1 MTIAGNT
8 SYGAKISLSIAG
20 ISIQPSEFVK
30 ILFVFF
36 VAGMLYQDTSF
47 QRVCVTT
54 VIAAIHVLI
63 LVASRDLGA
72 ALLFFVTYVVM
83 LYVATKKVLY
93 FAGGL
98 AAGSA
103 ASVVAY
109 HLFSHIRVRVRAWQ
123 NPLAYIDKEGYQISQ
138 SLFAIGTGG
147 WFGMGLYQGL
157 PDKIPVVK
165 QDFIFSAV
173 SEELGGI
180 FALCL
185 IMVCFSCFL
194 MFLNIAMQMKDQFYK
209 LVALGLGTIYAFQV
223 FLTIG
228 GVTKFI
234 PSTGVTLPLVSY
246 GGSSLL
252 SSMII
257 FAVIQGLY
265 ILRQDEGEI
274 NASKSRK
281 NRQNRK
287 KTTGFEN
294 ADIENSRKNNREF
307 TVITYAVL
315 VLFVCMMGYFA
326 YFQFVKSEDF
336 INSPYNKRQDLF
348 ARKVTRGEIIS
359 ADGRILAETI
369 TDTDGTETR
378 YYPYANMFAHVVGFS
393 TNGKSGLESIANFNL
408 LRSHTM
414 TLEKVVNELQ
424 GEKNIGDNVVTT
436 LNYDLQDTAYE
447 ALGKYDGAIV
457 VMEPST
463 GKILAMVSKP
473 DYDPNNIAEDWDE
486 LTAEDSESSVLLN
499 RATQGLY
506 PPGSVFKIFTT
517 LEYVHE
523 NSDYEDYSFDCNGK
537 FTEGDSVIH
546 CYKNKRH
553 GQEDLIGSFADS
565 CNSSFASLGLTLNPD
580 SFTELC
586 DSMLFNTS
594 LPLRFE
600 SSKSSFSLDAD
611 ADVSTVLETSIGQGK
626 TLVTPMAYGA
636 CCVSNRQ

>member
-1 MTIAGNT
+1 
-8 SYGAKISLSIAG
+8 
-20 ISIQPSEFVK
+20 
-30 ILFVFF
+30 
-36 VAGMLYQDTSF
+36 
-47 QRVCVTT
+47 
-54 VIAAIHVLI
+54 
-63 LVASRDLGA
+63 
-72 ALLFFVTYVVM
+72 
-83 LYVATKKVLY
+83 
-93 FAGGL
+93 
-98 AAGSA
+98 
-103 ASVVAY
+103 
-109 HLFSHIRVRVRAWQ
+109 
-123 NPLAYIDKEGYQISQ
+123 
-138 SLFAIGTGG
+138 
-147 WFGMGLYQGL
+147 
-157 PDKIPVVK
+157 
-165 QDFIFSAV
+165 
-173 SEELGGI
+173 
-180 FALCL
+180 
-185 IMVCFSCFL
+185 
-194 MFLNIAMQMKDQFYK
+194 
-209 LVALGLGTIYAFQV
+209 
-223 FLTIG
+223 
-228 GVTKFI
+228 
-234 PSTGVTLPLVSY
+234 
-246 GGSSLL
+246 
-252 SSMII
+252 
-257 FAVIQGLY
+257 
-265 ILRQDEGEI
+265 
-274 NASKSRK
+274 
-281 NRQNRK
+281 
-287 KTTGFEN
+287 
-294 ADIENSRKNNREF
+294 
-307 TVITYAVL
+307 
-315 VLFVCMMGYFA
+315 MMGYFA

-626 TLVTPMAYGA
+626 TLVTPMHMALVVSAIANDGVLMNPYLIDHTENYNGIVVDAYEPTEYGTLLSTEDA
-636 CCVSNRQ
+636 SLMQTFMREVVEDGTGERLSGQSYTAAGKTGTAEFSTSSKASHAWIVGYAHREDKEDIAVAVIVEDSGSGSEYAVPIAKKIFDAYYQ

>member
-1 MTIAGNT
+1 MRLKAEKTDKTEKRQPDSKTQT
-8 SYGAKISLSIAG
+8 SK
-20 ISIQPSEFVK
+20 
-30 ILFVFF
+30 
-36 VAGMLYQDTSF
+36 
-47 QRVCVTT
+47 
-54 VIAAIHVLI
+54 
-63 LVASRDLGA
+63 
-72 ALLFFVTYVVM
+72 
-83 LYVATKKVLY
+83 
-93 FAGGL
+93 
-98 AAGSA
+98 
-103 ASVVAY
+103 
-109 HLFSHIRVRVRAWQ
+109 
-123 NPLAYIDKEGYQISQ
+123 
-138 SLFAIGTGG
+138 
-147 WFGMGLYQGL
+147 
-157 PDKIPVVK
+157 
-165 QDFIFSAV
+165 
-173 SEELGGI
+173 
-180 FALCL
+180 
-185 IMVCFSCFL
+185 
-194 MFLNIAMQMKDQFYK
+194 
-209 LVALGLGTIYAFQV
+209 
-223 FLTIG
+223 
-228 GVTKFI
+228 
-234 PSTGVTLPLVSY
+234 
-246 GGSSLL
+246 
-252 SSMII
+252 
-257 FAVIQGLY
+257 
-265 ILRQDEGEI
+265 
-274 NASKSRK
+274 
-281 NRQNRK
+281 
-287 KTTGFEN
+287 
-294 ADIENSRKNNREF
+294 NSRKNNREF

-359 ADGRILAETI
+359 ADGHILAETI

-486 LTAEDSESSVLLN
+486 LTAEGSESSVLLN

-626 TLVTPMAYGA
+626 TLVTPMHMALVVSAIANDGVLMNPYLIDHTENYNGIVVDAYEPTEYGTLLSTEDA
-636 CCVSNRQ
+636 SLMQTFMREVVEDGTGERLSGQSYTAAGKTGTAEFSTSSKASHAWFVGYAHREDKEDIAVAIVVEDSGSGSEYAVPIAKKIFDAYYQ

>member
-1 MTIAGNT
+1 
-8 SYGAKISLSIAG
+8 
-20 ISIQPSEFVK
+20 
-30 ILFVFF
+30 
-36 VAGMLYQDTSF
+36 
-47 QRVCVTT
+47 
-54 VIAAIHVLI
+54 
-63 LVASRDLGA
+63 
-72 ALLFFVTYVVM
+72 
-83 LYVATKKVLY
+83 
-93 FAGGL
+93 
-98 AAGSA
+98 
-103 ASVVAY
+103 
-109 HLFSHIRVRVRAWQ
+109 
-123 NPLAYIDKEGYQISQ
+123 
-138 SLFAIGTGG
+138 
-147 WFGMGLYQGL
+147 
-157 PDKIPVVK
+157 
-165 QDFIFSAV
+165 
-173 SEELGGI
+173 
-180 FALCL
+180 
-185 IMVCFSCFL
+185 
-194 MFLNIAMQMKDQFYK
+194 
-209 LVALGLGTIYAFQV
+209 
-223 FLTIG
+223 
-228 GVTKFI
+228 
-234 PSTGVTLPLVSY
+234 
-246 GGSSLL
+246 
-252 SSMII
+252 
-257 FAVIQGLY
+257 
-265 ILRQDEGEI
+265 
-274 NASKSRK
+274 
-281 NRQNRK
+281 
-287 KTTGFEN
+287 
-294 ADIENSRKNNREF
+294 
-307 TVITYAVL
+307 
-315 VLFVCMMGYFA
+315 MMGYFA

-626 TLVTPMAYGA
+626 TLVTPMHMALVVSAIANDGVLMNPYLIDHTENYNGIVVDAYEPTEYGTLFSTEDASLMQTFMREVVEDGTGERLSGQSYTAAGKTGTAEYSMTDGEKTHSWFTGFTNVDNPELVITVITEGSDGSAGGKAVSIAGA
-636 CCVSNRQ
+636 VLDSYYNR

>member
-1 MTIAGNT
+1 
-8 SYGAKISLSIAG
+8 
-20 ISIQPSEFVK
+20 
-30 ILFVFF
+30 
-36 VAGMLYQDTSF
+36 
-47 QRVCVTT
+47 
-54 VIAAIHVLI
+54 
-63 LVASRDLGA
+63 
-72 ALLFFVTYVVM
+72 
-83 LYVATKKVLY
+83 
-93 FAGGL
+93 
-98 AAGSA
+98 
-103 ASVVAY
+103 
-109 HLFSHIRVRVRAWQ
+109 
-123 NPLAYIDKEGYQISQ
+123 
-138 SLFAIGTGG
+138 
-147 WFGMGLYQGL
+147 
-157 PDKIPVVK
+157 
-165 QDFIFSAV
+165 
-173 SEELGGI
+173 
-180 FALCL
+180 
-185 IMVCFSCFL
+185 
-194 MFLNIAMQMKDQFYK
+194 
-209 LVALGLGTIYAFQV
+209 
-223 FLTIG
+223 
-228 GVTKFI
+228 
-234 PSTGVTLPLVSY
+234 
-246 GGSSLL
+246 
-252 SSMII
+252 
-257 FAVIQGLY
+257 
-265 ILRQDEGEI
+265 
-274 NASKSRK
+274 
-281 NRQNRK
+281 
-287 KTTGFEN
+287 
-294 ADIENSRKNNREF
+294 
-307 TVITYAVL
+307 
-315 VLFVCMMGYFA
+315 MMGYFA

-586 DSMLFNTS
+586 DSLLFNTS

-626 TLVTPMAYGA
+626 TLVTPMHMALVVSAIANDGVLMNPYLIDHTENYNGIVVDAYEPTEYGTLLSA
-636 CCVSNRQ
+636 EDASLMQTFMREVVEDGTGERLSGQSYTAAGKTGTAGFSTSSKASHAWFVGYAHREDKEDIAVAVIVEDSGSGSEYAVPIAKKIFDAYYQ

>member
-1 MTIAGNT
+1 
-8 SYGAKISLSIAG
+8 
-20 ISIQPSEFVK
+20 
-30 ILFVFF
+30 
-36 VAGMLYQDTSF
+36 
-47 QRVCVTT
+47 
-54 VIAAIHVLI
+54 
-63 LVASRDLGA
+63 
-72 ALLFFVTYVVM
+72 
-83 LYVATKKVLY
+83 
-93 FAGGL
+93 
-98 AAGSA
+98 
-103 ASVVAY
+103 
-109 HLFSHIRVRVRAWQ
+109 
-123 NPLAYIDKEGYQISQ
+123 
-138 SLFAIGTGG
+138 
-147 WFGMGLYQGL
+147 
-157 PDKIPVVK
+157 
-165 QDFIFSAV
+165 
-173 SEELGGI
+173 
-180 FALCL
+180 
-185 IMVCFSCFL
+185 
-194 MFLNIAMQMKDQFYK
+194 
-209 LVALGLGTIYAFQV
+209 
-223 FLTIG
+223 
-228 GVTKFI
+228 
-234 PSTGVTLPLVSY
+234 
-246 GGSSLL
+246 
-252 SSMII
+252 
-257 FAVIQGLY
+257 
-265 ILRQDEGEI
+265 
-274 NASKSRK
+274 
-281 NRQNRK
+281 
-287 KTTGFEN
+287 
-294 ADIENSRKNNREF
+294 
-307 TVITYAVL
+307 
-315 VLFVCMMGYFA
+315 MMGYFA

-586 DSMLFNTS
+586 DSLLFNTS

-626 TLVTPMAYGA
+626 TLVTPMHMALVVSAIANDGVLMNPYLIDHTENYNGIVVDAYEPTEYGTLLSTEDA
-636 CCVSNRQ
+636 SLMQTFMREVVEDGTGERLSGQSYTAAEKQEQQSFQRPQRLPMHGLWVMPTVRTRKISQLRLSWRIPDQAVSMQFQSQKRFLMHIISKRGRKDISVLVA

>member
-1 MTIAGNT
+1 MTNLIIEISKYFMIFMFAFYTYECFAAFRQKIKPEQREHILSRQCAAIFLIHFDAFAVIYLVTEDISMLIFYAAQAVLLAMIQTCYQLFYSRSSRLLTNNLCMLLTIGFIMLTRLSFDSARKQYFIALVSMIFSLIIPVLINRVGFVRKLYWLFAIVGILALLVVTIAGNT

-83 LYVATKKVLY
+83 LYVATKKLLY

-157 PDKIPVVK
+157 PDKI
-165 QDFIFSAV
+165 
-173 SEELGGI
+173 
-180 FALCL
+180 
-185 IMVCFSCFL
+185 
-194 MFLNIAMQMKDQFYK
+194 
-209 LVALGLGTIYAFQV
+209 LGTIYAFQV

-294 ADIENSRKNNREF
+294 AGIEK
-307 TVITYAVL
+307 
-315 VLFVCMMGYFA
+315 
-326 YFQFVKSEDF
+326 
-336 INSPYNKRQDLF
+336 
-348 ARKVTRGEIIS
+348 
-359 ADGRILAETI
+359 
-369 TDTDGTETR
+369 
-378 YYPYANMFAHVVGFS
+378 FS
-393 TNGKSGLESIANFNL
+393 
-408 LRSHTM
+408 
-414 TLEKVVNELQ
+414 
-424 GEKNIGDNVVTT
+424 
-436 LNYDLQDTAYE
+436 
-447 ALGKYDGAIV
+447 
-457 VMEPST
+457 
-463 GKILAMVSKP
+463 
-473 DYDPNNIAEDWDE
+473 
-486 LTAEDSESSVLLN
+486 
-499 RATQGLY
+499 
-506 PPGSVFKIFTT
+506 
-517 LEYVHE
+517 
-523 NSDYEDYSFDCNGK
+523 
-537 FTEGDSVIH
+537 
-546 CYKNKRH
+546 
-553 GQEDLIGSFADS
+553 
-565 CNSSFASLGLTLNPD
+565 
-580 SFTELC
+580 
-586 DSMLFNTS
+586 
-594 LPLRFE
+594 
-600 SSKSSFSLDAD
+600 
-611 ADVSTVLETSIGQGK
+611 
-626 TLVTPMAYGA
+626 
-636 CCVSNRQ
+636 

>member
-1 MTIAGNT
+1 
-8 SYGAKISLSIAG
+8 
-20 ISIQPSEFVK
+20 
-30 ILFVFF
+30 
-36 VAGMLYQDTSF
+36 
-47 QRVCVTT
+47 
-54 VIAAIHVLI
+54 
-63 LVASRDLGA
+63 
-72 ALLFFVTYVVM
+72 
-83 LYVATKKVLY
+83 
-93 FAGGL
+93 
-98 AAGSA
+98 
-103 ASVVAY
+103 
-109 HLFSHIRVRVRAWQ
+109 
-123 NPLAYIDKEGYQISQ
+123 
-138 SLFAIGTGG
+138 
-147 WFGMGLYQGL
+147 
-157 PDKIPVVK
+157 
-165 QDFIFSAV
+165 
-173 SEELGGI
+173 
-180 FALCL
+180 
-185 IMVCFSCFL
+185 
-194 MFLNIAMQMKDQFYK
+194 
-209 LVALGLGTIYAFQV
+209 
-223 FLTIG
+223 
-228 GVTKFI
+228 
-234 PSTGVTLPLVSY
+234 
-246 GGSSLL
+246 
-252 SSMII
+252 
-257 FAVIQGLY
+257 
-265 ILRQDEGEI
+265 
-274 NASKSRK
+274 
-281 NRQNRK
+281 
-287 KTTGFEN
+287 
-294 ADIENSRKNNREF
+294 
-307 TVITYAVL
+307 
-315 VLFVCMMGYFA
+315 MMGYFA

-359 ADGRILAETI
+359 ADGHILAETI

-586 DSMLFNTS
+586 DSLLFNTS

-626 TLVTPMAYGA
+626 TLVTPMHMALVVSAIANDGVLMNPYLIDHTENYNGIVVDAYEPTEYGTLLSA
-636 CCVSNRQ
+636 EDASLMQTFMREVVEDGTGERLLGQSYAASGKTGTAEFLTSSKASHAWFVGYAHREDKEDIAVAVIVEDSGSGSEYAVPIAKKIFDAYYQ

>member
-1 MTIAGNT
+1 MRLKAGKTDKTEKRQPDSKTQT
-8 SYGAKISLSIAG
+8 SK
-20 ISIQPSEFVK
+20 
-30 ILFVFF
+30 
-36 VAGMLYQDTSF
+36 
-47 QRVCVTT
+47 
-54 VIAAIHVLI
+54 
-63 LVASRDLGA
+63 
-72 ALLFFVTYVVM
+72 
-83 LYVATKKVLY
+83 
-93 FAGGL
+93 
-98 AAGSA
+98 
-103 ASVVAY
+103 
-109 HLFSHIRVRVRAWQ
+109 
-123 NPLAYIDKEGYQISQ
+123 
-138 SLFAIGTGG
+138 
-147 WFGMGLYQGL
+147 
-157 PDKIPVVK
+157 
-165 QDFIFSAV
+165 
-173 SEELGGI
+173 
-180 FALCL
+180 
-185 IMVCFSCFL
+185 
-194 MFLNIAMQMKDQFYK
+194 
-209 LVALGLGTIYAFQV
+209 
-223 FLTIG
+223 
-228 GVTKFI
+228 
-234 PSTGVTLPLVSY
+234 
-246 GGSSLL
+246 
-252 SSMII
+252 
-257 FAVIQGLY
+257 
-265 ILRQDEGEI
+265 
-274 NASKSRK
+274 
-281 NRQNRK
+281 
-287 KTTGFEN
+287 
-294 ADIENSRKNNREF
+294 NSRKNNREF

-359 ADGRILAETI
+359 ADGHILAETI

-424 GEKNIGDNVVTT
+424 GEKNIGDNVVIT

-565 CNSSFASLGLTLNPD
+565 CNSSFASLGLTLDPD

-626 TLVTPMAYGA
+626 TLVTPMHMALVVSAIANDGVLMNPYLIDHTENYNGIVVDAYEPTEYGTLLSA
-636 CCVSNRQ
+636 EDASLMQTFMREVVEDGTGERLLGQSYAASGKQEQQSFQRPQRLPMHGLWVMPTVRTRKISQLRL

>member
-1 MTIAGNT
+1 
-8 SYGAKISLSIAG
+8 
-20 ISIQPSEFVK
+20 
-30 ILFVFF
+30 
-36 VAGMLYQDTSF
+36 
-47 QRVCVTT
+47 
-54 VIAAIHVLI
+54 
-63 LVASRDLGA
+63 
-72 ALLFFVTYVVM
+72 
-83 LYVATKKVLY
+83 
-93 FAGGL
+93 
-98 AAGSA
+98 
-103 ASVVAY
+103 
-109 HLFSHIRVRVRAWQ
+109 
-123 NPLAYIDKEGYQISQ
+123 
-138 SLFAIGTGG
+138 
-147 WFGMGLYQGL
+147 
-157 PDKIPVVK
+157 
-165 QDFIFSAV
+165 
-173 SEELGGI
+173 
-180 FALCL
+180 
-185 IMVCFSCFL
+185 
-194 MFLNIAMQMKDQFYK
+194 
-209 LVALGLGTIYAFQV
+209 
-223 FLTIG
+223 
-228 GVTKFI
+228 
-234 PSTGVTLPLVSY
+234 
-246 GGSSLL
+246 
-252 SSMII
+252 
-257 FAVIQGLY
+257 
-265 ILRQDEGEI
+265 
-274 NASKSRK
+274 
-281 NRQNRK
+281 
-287 KTTGFEN
+287 
-294 ADIENSRKNNREF
+294 
-307 TVITYAVL
+307 
-315 VLFVCMMGYFA
+315 MMGYFA

-436 LNYDLQDTAYE
+436 LNYDLQDTAYG

-486 LTAEDSESSVLLN
+486 LTAEESESSVLLN

-626 TLVTPMAYGA
+626 TLVTPMHMALVVSAIANDGVLMNPYLIDHTENYNGIVVDAYEPTEYGTLLSTEDA
-636 CCVSNRQ
+636 SLMQTFMREVVEDGTGERLSGQSYTAAGKTGTAEVSTSSKASHAWFVGYAHREDKEDIAVAIVVEDSGSGSEYAVPIAKKIFDAYYQ

>member
-1 MTIAGNT
+1 
-8 SYGAKISLSIAG
+8 
-20 ISIQPSEFVK
+20 
-30 ILFVFF
+30 
-36 VAGMLYQDTSF
+36 
-47 QRVCVTT
+47 
-54 VIAAIHVLI
+54 
-63 LVASRDLGA
+63 
-72 ALLFFVTYVVM
+72 
-83 LYVATKKVLY
+83 
-93 FAGGL
+93 
-98 AAGSA
+98 
-103 ASVVAY
+103 
-109 HLFSHIRVRVRAWQ
+109 
-123 NPLAYIDKEGYQISQ
+123 
-138 SLFAIGTGG
+138 
-147 WFGMGLYQGL
+147 
-157 PDKIPVVK
+157 
-165 QDFIFSAV
+165 
-173 SEELGGI
+173 
-180 FALCL
+180 
-185 IMVCFSCFL
+185 
-194 MFLNIAMQMKDQFYK
+194 
-209 LVALGLGTIYAFQV
+209 
-223 FLTIG
+223 
-228 GVTKFI
+228 
-234 PSTGVTLPLVSY
+234 
-246 GGSSLL
+246 
-252 SSMII
+252 
-257 FAVIQGLY
+257 
-265 ILRQDEGEI
+265 
-274 NASKSRK
+274 
-281 NRQNRK
+281 
-287 KTTGFEN
+287 
-294 ADIENSRKNNREF
+294 
-307 TVITYAVL
+307 
-315 VLFVCMMGYFA
+315 MMGYFA

-626 TLVTPMAYGA
+626 TLVTPMHMALVVSAIANDGVLMNPYLIDHTENYNGIVVDAYEPTEYGTLLSTEDA
-636 CCVSNRQ
+636 SLMQTFMREVVEDGTGERLSGQSYTAAGKTGTAEFSTSSKGCHAWFVGDAHREDKEDSAVAVIVEDSGSGSEYAVPIAKKIFDAYYQ